1 MKIRL
6 MGSPDLVREW
16 AKIFEDAFGVR
27 SQVYPNRNS
36 SDVRRHIDLD
46 DRVAE
51 DAAQRL
57 QQGKGTAALEP
68 PEK

>member
-1 MKIRL
+1 
-6 MGSPDLVREW
+6 MGQNL
-16 AKIFEDAFGVR
+16 EDAFGGR
-27 SQVYPNRNS
+27 GQVYPNRNS

>member
-16 AKIFEDAFGVR
+16 AEIFEAAFGVR
-27 SQVYPNRNS
+27 GRVYPTRNG
-36 SDVRRHIDLD
+36 SDVRRYIDLN
-46 DRVAE
+46 DRVTE

>member
-16 AKIFEDAFGVR
+16 
-27 SQVYPNRNS
+27 
-36 SDVRRHIDLD
+36 
-46 DRVAE
+46 AE